1 MGDGEESCLWASSS
15 TVKRR
20 RRTPRPTLRNPR
32 VRHPRREGRV
42 ALVGRHIVRIGGGPP
57 PFLRQGKQEG
67 GSRQLGEER
76 RTARPTLRIQGWGTR
91 KSFAG
96 NSAESV
102 GYLVECWI
110 SIDFGHWKAPTPATR
125 AASLPSSGQAS
136 KKGRPKTRVPNTGTR
151 GTLRVVVS

>member
-32 VRHPRREGRV
+32 VGHPRREGRV

-110 SIDFGHWKAPTPATR
+110 SIDFGHWKAPTRQPGPPPFLCQGKR
-125 AASLPSSGQAS
+125 VRKAAPRPGYQTPEPGAPS
-136 KKGRPKTRVPNTGTR
+136 V
-151 GTLRVVVS
+151 LL